1 MSKSM
6 QLNYL
11 SEGIKGRNLR
21 ITVVGMGYV
30 GLPSAISFHE
40 AGFPVWGLDNSEEV
54 ITSLKAGKSQIMEE
68 MGKTFPSGGDWDIFR
83 NTKNVY
89 RTPMSQ

>member
-1 MSKSM
+1 MH
-6 QLNYL
+6 LNYL
-11 SEGIKGRNLR
+11 SEGIKDRNLR

-54 ITSLKAGKSQIMEE
+54 ITSLKSSKIELPLQFIN
-68 MGKTFPSGGDWDIFR
+68 FR
-83 NTKNVY
+83 D
-89 RTPMSQ
+89 

>member
-6 QLNYL
+6 HLNYL
-11 SEGIKGRNLR
+11 SEGIKDRNLR

-40 AGFPVWGLDNSEEV
+40 AGFPVWGLDNSEEALMQTNEV
-54 ITSLKAGKSQIMEE
+54 CYLETKAI
-68 MGKTFPSGGDWDIFR
+68 KT
-83 NTKNVY
+83 N
-89 RTPMSQ
+89 ML